1 MAVDDKDVQNDVIE
15 GEVVDSSSAQRDAL
29 EAEPKQEPTPSE
41 SSPATRETEVEM
53 TQKHSHK
60 GLWLITTI
68 NLLIV
73 ITVIAGGYW
82 YWLNYLKVDRANPQ
96 IELLEQRYS
105 SLETSV
111 NGITQDVAAVQNTI
125 DAQAETITSLQN
137 DDAQTADTLGQLSQ
151 QVELNQLTNEGL
163 SKRIADVAGRRPSD
177 WLLAEADYL
186 VKLAGKKLYLEQ
198 DVQAAVMLLKSA
210 DVRIADLADTSL
222 LPIRALLA
230 KDIQTLQ
237 QVNDVPSTSIA
248 LSISALIAQVD
259 ALPLDT
265 LKLPDPVAPE
275 EQTAI
280 STDVANWKANLKA
293 SWDAIVKDFI
303 SVEERTSDVT
313 PFMSGKQQW
322 LAREQLKYALLNA
335 QQAILQDEPALY
347 VQGLQTA
354 LDTVITHYQLDN
366 SGVETYIQSI
376 QDLITIDTNQD
387 IPSQLDSQV
396 PLAEVINA
404 RIQTL
409 FAGGN

>member
-1 MAVDDKDVQNDVIE
+1 M
-15 GEVVDSSSAQRDAL
+15 
-29 EAEPKQEPTPSE
+29 
-41 SSPATRETEVEM
+41 
-53 TQKHSHK
+53 
-60 GLWLITTI
+60 
-68 NLLIV
+68 
-73 ITVIAGGYW
+73 
-82 YWLNYLKVDRANPQ
+82 
-96 IELLEQRYS
+96 
-105 SLETSV
+105 
-111 NGITQDVAAVQNTI
+111 
-125 DAQAETITSLQN
+125 
-137 DDAQTADTLGQLSQ
+137 
-151 QVELNQLTNEGL
+151 
-163 SKRIADVAGRRPSD
+163 
-177 WLLAEADYL
+177 
-186 VKLAGKKLYLEQ
+186 
-198 DVQAAVMLLKSA
+198 
-210 DVRIADLADTSL
+210 
-222 LPIRALLA
+222 
-230 KDIQTLQ
+230 
-237 QVNDVPSTSIA
+237 
-248 LSISALIAQVD
+248 IAQVD

-275 EQTAI
+275 EQTAV
-280 STDVANWKANLKA
+280 SPDVANWKANLKA

-376 QDLITIDTNQD
+376 QDLMTIDTNQD

>member
-1 MAVDDKDVQNDVIE
+1 MAADDKDVKDDVIE
-15 GEVVDSSSAQRDAL
+15 GEVVDNSSAQRDKVDS
-29 EAEPKQEPTPSE
+29 EPTQEPA
-41 SSPATRETEVEM
+41 SSQPAPPHNEIEVEVI
-53 TQKHSHK
+53 QQHGHK
-60 GLWLITTI
+60 GLWFITTVNFLI
-68 NLLIV
+68 IIALL
-73 ITVIAGGYW
+73 AGGYW
-82 YWLNYLKVDRANPQ
+82 YWLNYIKVARANPQ

-105 SLETSV
+105 RLETGL
-111 NGITQDVAAVQNTI
+111 NGVSQEVAAVKKVLNSQT
-125 DAQAETITSLQN
+125 ETLTNLQT
-137 DDAQTADTLGQLSQ
+137 DDSQTAEALNQLTQ
-151 QVELNQLTNEGL
+151 RVELNELTNEGL

-198 DVQAAVMLLKSA
+198 DVQSAVMLLKSA

-237 QVNDVPSTSIA
+237 QVNQVPSTSIA

-275 EQTAI
+275 EQTTVSA
-280 STDVANWKANLKA
+280 DVANWKANLKA

-303 SVEERTSDVT
+303 SVEERTTDVT

-335 QQAILQDEPALY
+335 QQAILQEEPALY
-347 VQGLQTA
+347 IQGLQTA
-354 LDTVITHYQLDN
+354 LDTVVAHYQLDN
-366 SGVETYIQSI
+366 SGVEAYIQSI
-376 QDLITIDTNQD
+376 QDLIAVDTSKD
-387 IPSQLDSQV
+387 IPAQLDSQV

>member
-1 MAVDDKDVQNDVIE
+1 MAADDKDVKNDVIE
-15 GEVVDSSSAQRDAL
+15 GEVVDSSSAQRDKIDSD
-29 EAEPKQEPTPSE
+29 PTQEPA
-41 SSPATRETEVEM
+41 SSQPATHPNEIEVEVIK
-53 TQKHSHK
+53 QHGHK
-60 GLWLITTI
+60 GLWLITTVNFLSI
-68 NLLIV
+68 IALL
-73 ITVIAGGYW
+73 AGGYW
-82 YWLNYLKVDRANPQ
+82 YWLNYIKVERANPQ
-96 IELLEQRYS
+96 IDVLEQRYS
-105 SLETSV
+105 RLETGL
-111 NGITQDVAAVQNTI
+111 NGVSQEVAAVKKVLDNQT
-125 DAQAETITSLQN
+125 ETLTNLQT
-137 DDAQTADTLGQLSQ
+137 DDSQTAEALNQLTQ
-151 QVELNQLTNEGL
+151 RVELNELTNEGL

-198 DVQAAVMLLKSA
+198 DVQSAVMLLKSA

-237 QVNDVPSTSIA
+237 QVNQVPSTSIA

-275 EQTAI
+275 EQTTVSA
-280 STDVANWKANLKA
+280 DVANWKANLKA

-303 SVEERTSDVT
+303 SVEKRTTDVT

-335 QQAILQDEPALY
+335 QQAILQEEPALY
-347 VQGLQTA
+347 IQGLQTA
-354 LDTVITHYQLDN
+354 LDTVVAHYQLDN
-366 SGVETYIQSI
+366 SGVEAYIQSI
-376 QDLITIDTNQD
+376 QDLIAVDTSKD
-387 IPSQLDSQV
+387 IPAQLDSQV
-396 PLAEVINA
+396 PLAEVIDA
-404 RIQTL
+404 RIKTL